1 MIIFMTNCFVTKIET
16 SLAQKIKTD
25 LIEKG
30 FTISIPPHTIFSAA
44 KPGICINF
52 YLSGK
57 FTVQGKDKDDFILFY
72 LEPEILQNFDYL
84 RPKTKIVER
93 KRIGC
98 DEAGKG
104 DFFGPLCVAAFYF
117 DPSQTDFLLSL
128 GVNDSK
134 VLQDSKISSIAAK
147 LKESCEHEVICIFP
161 KKYNELYEKFQNL
174 NLLLGW
180 AHVKAMTTLSE
191 RVFCDDVLLD
201 QFVKPPFMSNL
212 LKKSSKNHI
221 KLTERTKAEED
232 IAVAC
237 ASILARDAFVKGM
250 EKLSSEYGMVIPKGA
265 SKNVLLAGKKF
276 LSLHGKETLSYV
288 AKVHF
293 KTYKEVLDLFF

>member
-1 MIIFMTNCFVTKIET
+1 MTNCFVTKIDP
-16 SLAQKIKTD
+16 SLAEKIEQD

-30 FTISIPPHTIFSAA
+30 FTLTTPPYTIFSA
-44 KPGICINF
+44 KKTGISVTF
-52 YLSGK
+52 YISGK
-57 FTVQGKDKDDFILFY
+57 FTVQGKDKEDFILFY
-72 LEPEILQNFDYL
+72 LEPEILQNLHYSN
-84 RPKTKIVER
+84 PKTAIAKS

-104 DFFGPLCVAAFYF
+104 DFFGPLCVAAFYY
-117 DPSQTDFLLSL
+117 DPAQTDFLLAL
-128 GVNDSK
+128 EVNDSK
-134 VLQDSKISSIAAK
+134 VLSDSKISLIAEK
-147 LKESCEHEVICIFP
+147 LKASCEYEVISIFP

-174 NLLLGW
+174 NILLGW

-201 QFVKPPFMSNL
+201 QFVKPPFMNNL
-212 LKKSSKNHI
+212 LKKSGKNQI

-237 ASILARDAFVKGM
+237 ASILARDAFVKGIDR
-250 EKLSSEYGMVIPKGA
+250 LSLEYGIKIPKGA
-265 SKNVLLAGKKF
+265 SKQVLLAGKKF
-276 LSLHGKETLSYV
+276 LSLHGKGNLSSV

-293 KTYKEVLDLFF
+293 KTYNEVLNLFD